1 MDTCTHQRG
10 QKMQDLEENNK
21 SDFVIEKIKERPIN
35 KKKLLRR
42 TLITASM
49 AVMFGLIACFT
60 FLFIE
65 PVISKWLYPQVEPP
79 KQENFPEDEEEMVPG
94 EMLSDNKSEDSATQ
108 GLSSTSIDKKKRQ
121 EVFAAM
127 EYYQWDVNDYAK
139 MYATLGEFAKGL
151 QEYIVTVTAREEN
164 QDWMDSINSKKT
176 KISGVVIGN
185 NGKDLLILTSYNSI
199 KEADALTI
207 TFSDGYKQEAALLQ
221 KHTAS
226 DIAIVTVSIAAMGER
241 INQVRI
247 APLGYGNA
255 EGYLTTPIIVLGKTM
270 EEVDVIQYGNIIS
283 HGNEAS
289 LADANFELLMTD
301 IYGTTGG
308 TGFLFNLKGQVI
320 GMIPAKK
327 PATEVRN
334 MLLAY
339 EIGDIKRLISRLS
352 NGYEI
357 PYAGIVGTMVSEEA
371 HQEGNVPEGI
381 YVKNVTMNSP
391 AMKAGI
397 QPGDVIISIN
407 SKVIVDF
414 RDYFNTLADQE
425 SGATI
430 SLKVMR
436 PVVNEYREVEFKL
449 VLDSSK

>member
-1 MDTCTHQRG
+1 
-10 QKMQDLEENNK
+10 MQDLEEKNK
-21 SDFVIEKIKERPIN
+21 SDFVIEKIKERPVN

-60 FLFIE
+60 FLIIE
-65 PVISKWLYPQVEPP
+65 PVISNWLYPQEEKPNVID
-79 KQENFPEDEEEMVPG
+79 FPEDEEEMEPG
-94 EMLSDNKSEDSATQ
+94 EMLSDNKSEDSTTQ

-151 QEYIVTVTAREEN
+151 QEYIVTVTAREEK
-164 QDWMDSINSKKT
+164 QDWLDSTNSKKT
-176 KISGVVIGN
+176 TISGVVIGN
-185 NGKDLLILTSYNSI
+185 NGRELLILTSYNSI
-199 KEADALTI
+199 KGADALTI
-207 TFSDGYKQEAALLQ
+207 TFSDGYKQEAVLLQ
-221 KHTAS
+221 KNTSS

-255 EGYLTTPIIVLGKTM
+255 EGYLTTPVIALGKTM
-270 EEVDVIQYGNIIS
+270 EAVDVIQYGNIIS

-289 LADANFELLMTD
+289 LVDANFELLMTD

-320 GMIPAKK
+320 GMIPENK
-327 PATEVRN
+327 PVTEVRN
-334 MLLAY
+334 MVMAY

-357 PYAGIVGTMVSEEA
+357 PYAGIIGTMVSEEA
-371 HQEGNVPEGI
+371 HQEGNVPMGI
-381 YVKNVTMNSP
+381 YVKNVAMNSP
-391 AMKAGI
+391 AMKTGI
-397 QPGDVIISIN
+397 QPGDVIVSIN
-407 SKVIVDF
+407 SKEIADF
-414 RDYFNTLADQE
+414 RDYFNTLADQK
-425 SGATI
+425 SGTTI

-436 PVVNEYREVEFKL
+436 LAVNEYRELEFKI
-449 VLDSSK
+449 VLDPSK

>member
-1 MDTCTHQRG
+1 
-10 QKMQDLEENNK
+10 MQDLEENNK

-60 FLFIE
+60 FLIIE
-65 PVISKWLYPQVEPP
+65 PVISNWLYPQVEPP

-164 QDWMDSINSKKT
+164 QDWMDSTNSKKT

-371 HQEGNVPEGI
+371 HQEGNVPKGI

-407 SKVIVDF
+407 SKEIVDF

>member
-1 MDTCTHQRG
+1 
-10 QKMQDLEENNK
+10 MQDLEENNK

-60 FLFIE
+60 FLIIE
-65 PVISKWLYPQVEPP
+65 PVISNWLYPQVEPP

-164 QDWMDSINSKKT
+164 QDWMDSTNSKKT